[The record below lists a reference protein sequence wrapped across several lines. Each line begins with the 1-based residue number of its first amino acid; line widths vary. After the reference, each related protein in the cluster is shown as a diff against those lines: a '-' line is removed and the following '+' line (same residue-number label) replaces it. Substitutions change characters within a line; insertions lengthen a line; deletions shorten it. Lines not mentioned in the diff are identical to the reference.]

1 VLTLSH
7 SELATFR
14 RCPREHYY
22 RYTLGRESTAP
33 RSDALTK
40 GKQIDRAIESG
51 VTEDM
56 SPEIRALVLGHAA
69 FWGSSC
75 SPPPTHTHVKF
86 RFEFVPGVELVGE
99 VDGRYSDQIYER
111 KSTSESIEPGS
122 PYWERVTRTDP
133 QVSLYLAASQVLGW
147 GAMSVLYDV
156 LKKPTLRKSEAKSRK
171 APETDA
177 EFEARVLEDIQ
188 RRPEHY
194 YQRQAITRTEAE
206 LRAWR
211 EDVEGTIHLMHVP
224 YRPRNVDSCFKF
236 GTPCEYYLSCGHGAY
251 MSDETLY
258 RTRETSD
265 ARKNS
270 QAETSTKSM
279 LFSGEKSGMETASP
293 EPASRIPENL
303 DTPAENIT
311 PTKSMLFCGNAVLEQ
326 KACLCAVCGEE
337 TEADTRVRTWLGPS
351 KLGWRHEGC
360 LPIRVIE
367 QGLVS
372 TEDVIP
378 FDEVVAAT
386 ERKKR
391 YFR

>member
-1 VLTLSH
+1 VITLSH

-33 RSDALTK
+33 KSDALTK
-40 GKQIDRAIESG
+40 GKQIDRAIELG
-51 VTEDM
+51 VTADM
-56 SPEIRALVLGHAA
+56 APEIRSLVLGHAA
-69 FWGSSC
+69 YWGSNC
-75 SPPPTHTHVKF
+75 SPPPTHAHTQF
-86 RFEFVPGVELVGE
+86 RFELSPGVELVGE

-133 QVSLYLAASQVLGW
+133 QVSLYLAASQALGW
-147 GAMSVLYDV
+147 GATGVLYDV

-194 YQRQAITRTEAE
+194 YQRQAITRTESE

-211 EDVEGTIHLMHVP
+211 EDVEGTIHLMQVP
-224 YRPRNVDSCFKF
+224 DRPRNVDSCFKF
-236 GTPCEYYLSCGHGAY
+236 GSPCEYYLVCGHGADIQ
-251 MSDETLY
+251 DEMLY
-258 RTRETSD
+258 RTRETSE
-265 ARKNS
+265 ARR
-270 QAETSTKSM
+270 TSDV
-279 LFSGEKSGMETASP
+279 GARAPVVDSP
-293 EPASRIPENL
+293 
-303 DTPAENIT
+303 PAEAPIE
-311 PTKSMLFCGNAVLEQ
+311 PGIS
-326 KACLCAVCGEE
+326 CAVCGAE